1 MASKVILRSL
11 KAPRCTNHNPLIQ
24 TQLSPISPVINTN
37 QSRGLLTPPTAPAY
51 RTLSEVV
58 GALSGIIGGPSTY
71 DPELYNKRREELV
84 DILPKSQSELPARK
98 MLDSY
103 DSAIIPLGSDPSL
116 RDRYL
121 THHGGVRIGRLLEDM
136 DIFAVH
142 LVFKHV
148 ENPLQQPGMGSPFS
162 IVTALVDQ
170 IDFTGKMQ
178 SDCDIKISGH
188 VTWAGSSSME
198 CTLRLEQLVDE
209 EWVKFTEARFLMVAR
224 DPLNRGSA
232 FINPLKVETKEEE
245 ELFVKGDINKK
256 SRFEISQDSLF
267 KVPPA
272 QDEQEIIHDFFIN
285 TVDHKAMSFK
295 ARIKPENSVWFE
307 DAKLKNLIICQP
319 EHRNR
324 TNKIFG
330 GFIMR
335 QAFELGWANAY
346 VFGKSRPFCMH
357 MDDIWFRAP
366 VEIGAMLY
374 FNSQICYTQD
384 NYIQTRVSAEVVN
397 PKTGQ
402 MSITNV
408 FHFTFMTK
416 DRKPPSI
423 VPKTYHEAMMYLTG
437 RRHFNNSTKHD

>member
-1 MASKVILRSL
+1 MASKCVLRVLRVSG
-11 KAPRCTNHNPLIQ
+11 CTRQPSVPHLQ
-24 TQLSPISPVINTN
+24 T
-37 QSRGLLTPPTAPAY
+37 RGLLTPPHPPEH
-51 RTLSEVV
+51 RTLAEVV
-58 GALSGIIGGPSTY
+58 SALSAIIGGPSTY
-71 DPELYNKRREELV
+71 DPDLYNKRREELV
-84 DILPKSQSELPARK
+84 NILPAKQSELPPRR

-103 DSAIIPLGSDPSL
+103 DAAIIPIGSDPSL

-178 SDCDIKISGH
+178 SDCDIRISGH

-198 CTLRLEQLVDE
+198 CSLKLEQLVDE
-209 EWVKFTEARFLMVAR
+209 EWEKFTEARFLMVAR

-232 FINPLKVETKEEE
+232 FINPLHVETTEEKKV
-245 ELFVKGDINKK
+245 FAKGDTNKK
-256 SRFEISQDSLF
+256 RRFEISQDSLF

-272 QDEQEIIHDFFIN
+272 QDEQDIIHDFFIN

-295 ARIKPENSVWFE
+295 ARIKPQNSVWFE

-335 QAFELGWANAY
+335 QAFELAWANAY

-366 VEIGAMLY
+366 VEIGALLY

-397 PKTGQ
+397 PKTGE

-416 DRKPPSI
+416 DGTPPSI
-423 VPKTYHEAMMYLTG
+423 IPKTYHEAMMYLTG
-437 RRHFNNSTKHD
+437 RRHFYNSTAQEED

>member
-1 MASKVILRSL
+1 MASKTLLQCLRVAKCANPRSL
-11 KAPRCTNHNPLIQ
+11 AYQQSICQAQNRI
-24 TQLSPISPVINTN
+24 
-37 QSRGLLTPPTAPAY
+37 QSRGLLTPTNAPTH
-51 RTLSEVV
+51 RTLAEVV
-58 GALSGIIGGPSTY
+58 SALSDIIGGPSNY
-71 DPELYNKRREELV
+71 DIELYNKMREELV
-84 DILPKSQSELPARK
+84 DILPTSQAELPVRR
-98 MLDSY
+98 MLDSF

-121 THHGGVRIGRLLEDM
+121 THQGGVRIGRLLEDM

-148 ENPLQQPGMGSPFS
+148 LNPLQRPGMGSPFS

-170 IDFTGKMQ
+170 IDFTGKMR
-178 SDCDIKISGH
+178 SDCDIRISGH

-198 CTLRLEQLVDE
+198 CTLNLEQLVDD
-209 EWVKFTEARFLMVAR
+209 EWEKFTEARFLMVAR

-232 FINPLKVETKEEE
+232 FINPLVLETDAEK
-245 ELFVKGDINKK
+245 ELFQKGETNKK
-256 SRFEISQDSLF
+256 GRFEISQDSLF

-272 QDEQEIIHDFFIN
+272 QEEQEIIHDFFIN

-295 ARIKPENSVWFE
+295 ARIKPQNSVWFE

-324 TNKIFG
+324 TCKIFG

-335 QAFELGWANAY
+335 QAFELAWANSF

-384 NYIQTRVSAEVVN
+384 NYIQTRVSAEVIN
-397 PKTGQ
+397 PKTGE

-416 DRKPPSI
+416 DKDPPTI
-423 VPKTYHEAMMYLTG
+423 IPKTYHEAMMYLTG
-437 RRHFNNSTKHD
+437 RRHFKSSTGQD

>member
-1 MASKVILRSL
+1 MNQARS
-11 KAPRCTNHNPLIQ
+11 
-24 TQLSPISPVINTN
+24 
-37 QSRGLLTPPTAPAY
+37 LLTPSDPPDH
-51 RTLSEVV
+51 RTLAEVV
-58 GALSGIIGGPSTY
+58 SALSGIIGGPSTY
-71 DPELYNKRREELV
+71 DPDLYNKRRQELV
-84 DILPKSQSELPARK
+84 DILPARQADLPARR

-103 DSAIIPLGSDPSL
+103 DSAIIPIGSDPSL

-148 ENPLQQPGMGSPFS
+148 ENPLQKEGMGSPFS

-170 IDFTGKMQ
+170 IDFTGKMR
-178 SDCDIKISGH
+178 SDCDIRISGH

-198 CTLRLEQLVDE
+198 CTLMLEQLIDE
-209 EWVKFTEARFLMVAR
+209 EWKKFTEARFLMVAR

-232 FINPLKVETKEEE
+232 FINPLVVETKEEKK
-245 ELFVKGDINKK
+245 LFAKGDTNKK
-256 SRFEISQDSLF
+256 RRFEISQDSLF

-295 ARIKPENSVWFE
+295 ARIKPENTVWFE

-335 QAFELGWANAY
+335 QAFELAWANTY

-366 VEIGAMLY
+366 VEIGALLY
-374 FNSQICYTQD
+374 FNSQICYTED

-402 MSITNV
+402 MSTTNV
-408 FHFTFMTK
+408 FYFTFMTK
-416 DRKPPSI
+416 DTVPPSI
-423 VPKTYHEAMMYLTG
+423 IPKTYHEAMMYLTG
-437 RRHFNNSTKHD
+437 RRTLL